1 MRKLV
6 EKNPSEPVEVL
17 SWLSRATLDII
28 GQAGI
33 PLSAVLSRP
42 QNTMRL
48 NRTIGFNY
56 DFQVDALSV
65 GKTPNELNQTFATLF
80 HTNRY
85 VTFLNILQASLPIF
99 RSFVSTNPFGTR
111 YLF

>member
-1 MRKLV
+1 MLKLV

-33 PLSAVLSRP
+33 PLSAVLARP
-42 QNTMRL
+42 KNSMRL
-48 NRTIGFNY
+48 NHTIGFNY
-56 DFQVDALSV
+56 DFDALSV
-65 GKTPNELNQTFATLF
+65 GKKPNELNQAFTTLF
-80 HTNRY
+80 HTNRS
-85 VTFLNILQASLPIF
+85 VTFLNILQAFLPIF
-99 RSFVSTNPFGTR
+99 RFFVSTNSFGTR

>member
-1 MRKLV
+1 MLKLV
-6 EKNPSEPVEVL
+6 EKNPSEPIEVL

-33 PLSAVLSRP
+33 PLSAVLARP
-42 QNTMRL
+42 KNSMRL

-56 DFQVDALSV
+56 DFDALSV
-65 GKTPNELNQTFATLF
+65 GKKPNELNQAFTTLF
-80 HTNRY
+80 HTNRS
-85 VTFLNILQASLPIF
+85 VTFLNILQAFLPIF
-99 RSFVSTNPFGTR
+99 PFFVSTNSFGTR